1 MPVEYGAEL
10 PPYLANLAEQ
20 VVTNGYGQFVTYANN
35 ALAGANSAFNELAA
49 FDVQQIPTTINFN
62 VTADP
67 GTFVAPPAPTRT
79 IPTYNVTG
87 GLASVD
93 FEAPEIHDTAR
104 TPPPEPEIDYEY
116 QIPADKPGAHGLE
129 FPDTNVVLDTV
140 IVPEEPDLPT
150 VGLPALYTLPDLP
163 LEPEIAEIEFEG
175 EPPAVDFDVP
185 PQTFSF
191 TETPYTSD
199 LVDLIKTKI
208 TLMAEGTGLTPEQEL
223 ASFER
228 ARAREDQIAFR
239 ALQEEDE
246 KFASRGFTMPNGI
259 LAKQRRI
266 VQQAH
271 QSASLDHSRKVELD
285 NKLLMIDSLKF
296 AIAQGI
302 ACEQMLLTAHLA
314 IEERRFQTAR
324 FAYEALLSTFN
335 ARIALFNARVQL
347 YQADAQVY
355 RDRIQA
361 ELAKVEV
368 YKARIDGLRMIGE
381 VNKVLVE
388 QYEAEVRATMILVE
402 RYKVSVEAAEA
413 VSRVNISRIE
423 AVRLRV
429 QAYAEGIK
437 AWGIEWDA
445 YKAQVDAERG
455 KLEAGDIA
463 ARIYATHVNAWST
476 KRNADF
482 ERARIET
489 AIEGMKLQK
498 YDGDVKE
505 FLARVEGER
514 TRVQTAAAAL
524 SADAQVYAAAGQI
537 AQAESAALDR
547 VYQADVQR
555 ATTAAQLLLR
565 NGEIII
571 NQALQVSAQ
580 LLEAKR
586 SLAQVS
592 SQLAA
597 SAMSA
602 INISGSIN
610 ATASGGMAFSNSVN
624 YNYSGDA

>member
-1 MPVEYGAEL
+1 MPVSYGAQL

-20 VVTNGYGQFVTYANN
+20 VVVNGYGQFVTYANN
-35 ALAGANSAFNELAA
+35 ALANADGAFGALQA
-49 FDVQQIPTTINFN
+49 FDVQQLPTSVDFF
-62 VTADP
+62 VSAP
-67 GTFVAPPAPTRT
+67 SGTFSAPPRPTRT
-79 IPTYNVTG
+79 IPTYSAPPAPGNVSFDAPTLHNTAG
-87 GLASVD
+87 SVPVD
-93 FEAPEIHDTAR
+93 PAINYD
-104 TPPPEPEIDYEY
+104 Y
-116 QIPADKPGAHGLE
+116 QIPAGKPLPHGLL
-129 FPDTNVVLDTV
+129 FPNTNVTLDDV
-140 IVPEEPDLPT
+140 IVPPEPVIDP
-150 VGLPALYTLPDLP
+150 VTLPDLYLLP
-163 LEPEIAEIEFEG
+163 DLPPEPDIEDVAFEG
-175 EPPAVDFDVP
+175 ERPLIDFDIP

-199 LVDLIKTKI
+199 LVTLIKSKI
-208 TLMAEGTGLTPEQEL
+208 TLMADGMGLSPEQEL
-223 ASFER
+223 MSFER
-228 ARAREDQIAFR
+228 ARSREDQVAFR

-246 KFASRGFTMPNGI
+246 KFASRGFAVPNGI

-266 VQQAH
+266 VAQAH
-271 QSASLDHSRKVELD
+271 QNASLDHSRKVELD

-314 IEERRFQTAR
+314 IEERRFQAAR
-324 FAYEALLSTFN
+324 FTYEALLSTFN
-335 ARIALFNARVQL
+335 ARIALYNARVQM
-347 YQADAQVY
+347 YQADAQVF

-381 VNKVLVE
+381 VNKVLVD
-388 QYEAEVRATMILVE
+388 QYEAEVRATMILIE

-413 VSRVNISRIE
+413 VSRVNMSRIE

-429 QAYAEGIK
+429 QAYAEGIR

-445 YKAQVDAERG
+445 YKTQVEAERG
-455 KLEAGDIA
+455 KLDAGDIA
-463 ARIYATHVNAWST
+463 ARIFATRVNAWST

-489 AIEGMKLQK
+489 AVEGMKLQK
-498 YDGDVKE
+498 YDGDVKAYI
-505 FLARVEGER
+505 ARVEGAR
-514 TRVQTAAAAL
+514 AVVQSAATAL

-537 AQAESAALDR
+537 AQAESSSLDR
-547 VYQADVQR
+547 TFQADVQK
-555 ATTAAQLLLR
+555 ATAKAQLLLR

-571 NQALQVSAQ
+571 NQAMQASAQ

-592 SQLAA
+592 AQLAA

-610 ATASGGMAFSNSVN
+610 ASASGSMAFSDSVS